1 MRRFGQV
8 ISLREDRVQE
18 YDEIH
23 ANVWPEVLALISKY
37 HIQNY
42 SIIRDGTRLFSYYE
56 YVGDDYEADMAAMGA
71 EPVNL
76 KWWELTEPMQVPD
89 EDREPGSWWKPI
101 PEVFHLD

>member
-8 ISLREDRVQE
+8 IGLREDRVQE

-23 ANVWPEVLALISKY
+23 ASVWPEVLALISKY
-37 HIQNY
+37 HIRNY
-42 SIIRDGTRLFSYYE
+42 SIFRDGTRLFSYFE

-71 EPVNL
+71 EPINL

-89 EDREPGSWWKPI
+89 EDRQPGEWWKAI